1 MFGNNV
7 FRGGELPL
15 SPALLPS
22 LRDSDEVVSGE
33 REGERE
39 RGEREREAGRQRTQ
53 TRKLKYSRIVALG

>member
-39 RGEREREAGRQRTQ
+39 RREREREKQAGRELKLENLNTQ
-53 TRKLKYSRIVALG
+53 G

>member
-39 RGEREREAGRQRTQ
+39 RRERERSRQAENSNSKT
-53 TRKLKYSRIVALG
+53 